1 MISWFVAH
9 TQPLKENV
17 AKQHLLDQEF
27 EVYLPIFKK
36 IRRHARKVEEVSAP
50 LFPRYLFVGMDLE
63 ISRWRSVNGT
73 RGVSYLLMSDD
84 RPAIVPND
92 IIENLK
98 AQENADGIV
107 PATSL
112 VLFTKGDKV
121 RILDGSFKDQI
132 AVFETL
138 DNKERV
144 QLLLNFLGRETKISL
159 PYYAVEAA

>member
-63 ISRWRSVNGT
+63 NSRWRSVNGT

-84 RPAIVPND
+84 HPAVVPGE

-98 AQENADGIV
+98 SQENETGLV

-112 VLFTKGDKV
+112 ILFAKGDKV

-138 DNKERV
+138 DNKQRV